1 LDTTT
6 NLGKTDPPPV
16 ATPMRFDNKLAL
28 RQHAA
33 YQPSRNNARKAFK
46 FNEVIFA
53 ESLTPRHLRSRKAR
67 IYLIGA
73 AAPTIRRP

>member
-16 ATPMRFDNKLAL
+16 ATPMRFDNKSTL

-33 YQPSRNNARKAFK
+33 YQPSRNNARKTFK

-53 ESLTPRHLRSRKAR
+53 ESLTAR
-67 IYLIGA
+67 TAEAG
-73 AAPTIRRP
+73 RRAFGGEADPP